1 MSRTDFLQLTPEEF
15 SEIAGQWNQNETVFF
30 RSSWEQTRFM
40 AHCILTPFSK
50 KKLNPTDIVRFDW
63 EKEKQEN
70 LERQRRGQEGTIKTS
85 YTGILGEKEND
96 LKRKNLLGE

>member
-1 MSRTDFLQLTPEEF
+1 M
-15 SEIAGQWNQNETVFF
+15 GGVF
-30 RSSWEQTRFM
+30 RAPKIQQRVVPVVDTE
-40 AHCILTPFSK
+40 AEAK
-50 KKLNPTDIVRFDW
+50 KRA

-70 LERQRRGQEGTIKTS
+70 LERQRRGQEGTITTS

>member
-1 MSRTDFLQLTPEEF
+1 M
-15 SEIAGQWNQNETVFF
+15 GGVF
-30 RSSWEQTRFM
+30 RAPKIQQRVVPVVDTE
-40 AHCILTPFSK
+40 AEAK
-50 KKLNPTDIVRFDW
+50 KRA

-70 LERQRRGQEGTIKTS
+70 LERQRRGQEGTILTS

>member
-1 MSRTDFLQLTPEEF
+1 M
-15 SEIAGQWNQNETVFF
+15 GGVF
-30 RSSWEQTRFM
+30 RAPKIQQRVVPVVDTE
-40 AHCILTPFSK
+40 AEAK
-50 KKLNPTDIVRFDW
+50 KRA

-96 LKRKNLLGE
+96 LKRKNILGE

>member
-1 MSRTDFLQLTPEEF
+1 M
-15 SEIAGQWNQNETVFF
+15 GGVF
-30 RSSWEQTRFM
+30 RAPKIQQRVVPVVDTEAEKR
-40 AHCILTPFSK
+40 A
-50 KKLNPTDIVRFDW
+50 

>member
-1 MSRTDFLQLTPEEF
+1 M
-15 SEIAGQWNQNETVFF
+15 GGVF
-30 RSSWEQTRFM
+30 RAPKIQQRVVPVVDTE
-40 AHCILTPFSK
+40 AEAK
-50 KKLNPTDIVRFDW
+50 KRA

-70 LERQRRGQEGTIKTS
+70 LERQRRGQEGTIQTA